1 MPAPKSEAER
11 SSSSPSPSTPSSSS
25 EGQARAD
32 RTKQA
37 HEKAAA
43 VADGLAKGHDARA
56 DQLSF
61 ARLGS
66 FFVAAVA
73 LAYGISERVL
83 AAGIAGVV
91 GFVVFGI
98 FVVIHAR
105 VIEARDRQLVRKGIH
120 ERHLRRQAIEL
131 LDLPTGK
138 DLIPDDHVYA
148 SDIDLT
154 GEASLFSRLDV
165 AHTRRGQLALA
176 SWLSTPASREV
187 IEARQGAVAELAE
200 LIELRVDLEA
210 AALDAVASTSDKAPA
225 PLDDRPFLDF
235 VRRPPAI
242 MGKPVAIAAVVFP
255 IVTMTLWGLS
265 GSALPVGSWLPTFII
280 QSIVAWRLEEKV
292 RERHHLLVSRARF
305 VESFRAIL
313 GVAERAQ
320 FKAPLLVELQGRLKA
335 SGKTPTAELSRLE
348 TWAGFFELRSQGLA
362 HFFINLF
369 LMWDV
374 NVLLQIERWV
384 SRAGKEVE
392 HWFEAIGDLE
402 ALASLS
408 NVLSQDPDAILPTIG
423 DVDDGFCAEGLSHP
437 LLPPGKRVANDL
449 AIEGPG
455 TALLVTGSNMAGK
468 STLLRAVGASIA
480 LALAGGPVLARKA
493 VVPPVRL
500 RASMRIADSLQH
512 GSSYFHAELARLRTV
527 VGEADASPP
536 IFFLLDELLRGTNA
550 RARHL
555 GARAV
560 VLHLLKRHATGM
572 IATHDVALSELEEEL
587 AGKVKNVHF
596 TDVFKDGEMTF
607 DYRLQPGVVRTSN
620 ALRLLQMAGIDVE
633 ADDKLT

>member
-1 MPAPKSEAER
+1 MAAPSGNAAPQTSSPTASSAEGAARAER
-11 SSSSPSPSTPSSSS
+11 T
-25 EGQARAD
+25 ERAH
-32 RTKQA
+32 R
-37 HEKAAA
+37 AAA
-43 VADGLAKGHDARA
+43 AAADAQAKAHDARA

-66 FFVAAVA
+66 FFVAAIA
-73 LAYGISERVL
+73 LAYGISERSLVV
-83 AAGIAGVV
+83 GISGIV
-91 GFVVFGI
+91 GFVLFGV
-98 FVVIHAR
+98 FVVVHAR
-105 VIEARDRQLVRKGIH
+105 VIEARDRQLVRKAIH
-120 ERHLRRQAIEL
+120 ERHLKRQAIEL
-131 LDLPTGK
+131 KGLPTGK
-138 DLIPDDHVYA
+138 DLIADDHVYA

-154 GEASLFSRLDV
+154 GEASLFSRLDI

-176 SWLSTPASREV
+176 SWLAAPASREV
-187 IEARQGAVAELAE
+187 IEKRQTAVAELAE
-200 LIELRVDLEA
+200 QLELRVDLEA
-210 AALDAVASTSDKAPA
+210 AALDAVAFTEGTQPP

-235 VRRPPAI
+235 VRRPPVI
-242 MGKPVAIAAVVFP
+242 LGKPIAIAAMVLP
-255 IVTMTLWGLS
+255 IATVALWGLS
-265 GSALPVGSWLPTFII
+265 GSVLPPGMWLPTFII
-280 QSIVAWRLEEKV
+280 QAIVTARLEEKV

-305 VESFRAIL
+305 VESFRAVL
-313 GVAERAQ
+313 GVAERAT
-320 FKAPLLVELQGRLKA
+320 FTSPLLLELQGRLKA

-348 TWAGFFELRSQGLA
+348 TWAGFFELRSQGLV
-362 HFFINLF
+362 HFLINYF
-369 LMWDV
+369 VMWDV

-408 NVLSQDPDAILPTIG
+408 NVLSQDPDAILPSIG
-423 DVDDGFCAEGLSHP
+423 GLDDGFSAEGLSHP
-437 LLPPGKRVANDL
+437 LLPPSKRVANDL

-480 LALAGGPVLARKA
+480 LALAGGPVLARTA

-560 VLHLLKRHATGM
+560 VLHLLKRSATGM

-587 AGKVKNVHF
+587 KGKVKNVHF
-596 TDVFKDGEMTF
+596 TDVFQDGEMTF

-633 ADDKLT
+633 ADDKLS